1 MTARSIITPSS
12 ILMTEK
18 LQKIL
23 AQAGLGSRREME
35 RWIEAGRVQVN
46 GIPAHL
52 GERADAHAQITVDGR
67 PLRPVRDTAAEP
79 KVLMYHKPIGELCT
93 RYDPEG
99 RPTVFDRLPP
109 LSAGRWIM
117 VGRLD
122 YNTSG
127 LLLFT
132 DNGELANR
140 LMHPSF
146 HLTRIY
152 AVRVYGM
159 VLNRVLD
166 QLEKGVMLEDGEAHF
181 DAVYPMASRDAK
193 KRPSRTS
200 LEDIQAPE
208 QKKNH
213 WYSVQVSMGRNRIVR
228 RLWEAQSVK
237 VNKLIRTGFGPL
249 TLPPDLEA
257 GQYMHLTPADIKA
270 LQNLT
275 HL

>member
-1 MTARSIITPSS
+1 MS
-12 ILMTEK
+12 EK

-46 GIPAHL
+46 DVQAHL
-52 GERADAHAQITVDGR
+52 GERVDEHAQITVDGR
-67 PLRPVRDTAAEP
+67 PLRPVKDNAAET

-99 RPTVFDRLPP
+99 RPTVFERLPP
-109 LSAGRWIM
+109 LHAGRWIM

-132 DNGELANR
+132 NNGELANR

-159 VLNRVLD
+159 VLNSVLD
-166 QLEKGVMLEDGEAHF
+166 QLERGVMLEDGEAHF
-181 DAVYPMASRDAK
+181 DAVYPMDSRDAT

-200 LEDIQAPE
+200 LGDTPAPE

-213 WYSVQVSMGRNRIVR
+213 WYRVAVSMGRNRIVR

-257 GQYMHLTPADIKA
+257 GKYMHLTPAEIKA
-270 LQNLT
+270 LQNVARAT
-275 HL
+275 S